1 MMWSFFLYRAS
12 LITCMAAGNRWWTE
26 SREPQTSCWPGRSVV
41 LSVLNLDWASMSE
54 PHTSGFNVD
63 CTSVC
68 MLWLARP
75 AWLVNPIALRYLL
88 PPRVPTVLPH
98 SISFIEQVCPTVKSH
113 LKDWE
118 GGWMSCHIVPPIH
131 CYLAHAHPT
140 MFYIHL
146 QACST

>member
-98 SISFIEQVCPTVKSH
+98 SISFIEQVCPTVKPH
-113 LKDWE
+113 LKDTYRLRRKDEWTATL
-118 GGWMSCHIVPPIH
+118 CHLFIATSFMLTP
-131 CYLAHAHPT
+131 
-140 MFYIHL
+140 
-146 QACST
+146 QCSTFT